1 MKPEIMEKVK
11 IMLNEEIS
19 PIYKEV
25 AGLLGNQFKESRYLP
40 WILARCLTERQAR
53 ICLALP
59 DKDRDD
65 SLGKLEVS
73 ESFASHLGLDKATV
87 EKDIYNLY
95 QKAFINPTKRGPR
108 PMKTFVEWFD
118 LQNHTKFDQELG
130 DEYFAAIGLML
141 DYEWL
146 EEKEKQIGARI
157 ASGLPLLGRIIPRWK
172 AVKDVPG
179 IVPGEDMSA
188 ILRANTLFGLINC
201 ACRRRY
207 KDRECEQPDEVCLV
221 MGNVAQA
228 SIDRGTARK
237 ISYEEAYDLI
247 INKLAKYQMVQVGS
261 RAEDPK
267 KVIGLICS
275 CHADCCVVLR
285 TPMVVGS
292 KYPVWEHYAKSRF
305 RAVVDP
311 EKCLGCGQCA
321 QKRCQ
326 FKAAHLRMYPEY
338 ENERSWINEELC
350 MGCGCCAETCPS
362 GALTMK
368 IVESP
373 ESLRTPE
380 EHDFYIST

>member
-1 MKPEIMEKVK
+1 MEKVK
-11 IMLNEEIS
+11 IMLSEEIS

-25 AGLLGNQFKESRYLP
+25 AGLFGKQYGESRYLP
-40 WILARCLTERQAR
+40 WILARAMTERQAG

-59 DKDRDD
+59 DTARDA

-73 ESFASHLGLDKATV
+73 EAFAAKVGLDKAIV

-95 QKAFINPTKRGPR
+95 EKSFLNPTRKGPR

-118 LQNHTKFDQELG
+118 LQNHTKFDRELG

-146 EEKEKQIGARI
+146 EEKERRLGARI
-157 ASGLPLLGRIIPRWK
+157 ASGQPHVGRIIPRWK
-172 AVKDVPG
+172 AIKDIPG
-179 IVPGEDMSA
+179 IVPGEDMRE
-188 ILRANTLFGLINC
+188 ILKANSLFGLIKC

-207 KDRECEQPDEVCLV
+207 KDRECDQPDEVCLV
-221 MGNVAQA
+221 MGHVAQA
-228 SIDRGTARK
+228 AIDRGTARK

-247 INKLAKYQMVQVGS
+247 TNKLANYQMVQVGT

-267 KVIGLICS
+267 KVAGLICS

-292 KYPVWEHYAKSRF
+292 KYPVWEHYPKSRF
-305 RAVVDP
+305 RAMVDP

-321 QKRCQ
+321 KKKCQ
-326 FKAAHLRMYPEY
+326 FKAVQMRLYPDY
-338 ENERSWINEELC
+338 DNERSWVNEELC
-350 MGCGCCAETCPS
+350 LGCGCCVETCPS
-362 GALTMK
+362 GALSMK
-368 IVESP
+368 IVEPP

-380 EHDFYIST
+380 EHDFYIRT